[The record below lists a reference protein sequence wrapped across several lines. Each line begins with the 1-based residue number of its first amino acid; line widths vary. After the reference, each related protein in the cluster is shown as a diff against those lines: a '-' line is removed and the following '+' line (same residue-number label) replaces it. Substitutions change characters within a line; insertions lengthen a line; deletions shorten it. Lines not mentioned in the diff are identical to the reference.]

1 MITRFERVQLY
12 TDWVPARAYMT
23 DPGDRAAGMRGLP
36 MGSLRTKLSSGNQL
50 PLYAILWPT
59 ANGKVKVLGVY
70 DEGKINQPDRFAN
83 WLKEGLEK
91 AKK

>member
-1 MITRFERVQLY
+1 M
-12 TDWVPARAYMT
+12 
-23 DPGDRAAGMRGLP
+23 
-36 MGSLRTKLSSGNQL
+36 

-70 DEGKINQPDRFAN
+70 EEGKINQPDRFAT

-91 AKK
+91 AKR

>member
-1 MITRFERVQLY
+1 M
-12 TDWVPARAYMT
+12 A
-23 DPGDRAAGMRGLP
+23 PGEFQVKGFG
-36 MGSLRTKLSSGNQL
+36 GNQL

-70 DEGKINQPDRFAN
+70 EEGKINQPDRFAT

-91 AKK
+91 AKR

>member
-1 MITRFERVQLY
+1 M
-12 TDWVPARAYMT
+12 
-23 DPGDRAAGMRGLP
+23 
-36 MGSLRTKLSSGNQL
+36 L